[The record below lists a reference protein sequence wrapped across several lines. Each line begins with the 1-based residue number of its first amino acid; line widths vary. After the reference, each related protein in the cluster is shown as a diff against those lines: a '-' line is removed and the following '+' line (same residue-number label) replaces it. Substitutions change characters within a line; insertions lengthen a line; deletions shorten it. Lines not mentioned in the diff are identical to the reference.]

1 MRASRRF
8 WGKDWRGFF
17 PQQWVSP
24 PQGFNTL
31 CSQEW
36 RCTARPA
43 FPQNHGFTLCKD
55 LTHSRLLAGG
65 SFSGT
70 RCASR
75 KQAFLRQKML
85 GNKLV
90 SLARDKRI
98 TGRRLL
104 PWKEAGSASVGSAHK
119 QPQPSSEVLGKGL
132 ALFFPPN
139 NGFPLCK
146 DLSHDPLGFL
156 NYPRPHGLG
165 LFSAKPWI
173 YPLQGFNP
181 CPR

>member
-85 GNKLV
+85 GNKLA

-104 PWKEAGSASVGSAHK
+104 RTNTLFRKKLKKVSLFALKMRGRK
-119 QPQPSSEVLGKGL
+119 L
-132 ALFFPPN
+132 ALQALAQPIN
-139 NGFPLCK
+139 NPSPHRRFWGKDWLC
-146 DLSHDPLGFL
+146 S
-156 NYPRPHGLG
+156 
-165 LFSAKPWI
+165 
-173 YPLQGFNP
+173 PLQGFKP
-181 CPR
+181 

>member
-43 FPQNHGFTLCKD
+43 FPQNHGFTLCK

-85 GNKLV
+85 GNKLA

-104 PWKEAGSASVGSAHK
+104 RTNTLFRKKLKKVSLFALKMRGRK
-119 QPQPSSEVLGKGL
+119 L
-132 ALFFPPN
+132 ALQALAQPIN
-139 NGFPLCK
+139 NPSPHQ

-156 NYPRPHGLG
+156 NYPRPPGLG
-165 LFSAKPWI
+165 LFSTKPWI